1 MIRLLTLT
9 ALLAGGLAAPI
20 PLAAHDDQP
29 HYDRINLSAS
39 AGSEIE
45 TDTLVA
51 VLFKQH
57 QSSDQASASDEV
69 NRSIRWAIERAKA
82 ANVKVTTSSYN
93 TQPIYQKQ
101 NITGWRVR
109 QSIRVESSDAKLLA
123 NLLGELQQELSIQT
137 LQNELSI
144 AARKQAE
151 EGLIAEALNAF
162 QDRATAI
169 AKTLGRSGHK
179 IVNINI
185 NASGAR
191 PPRPMM
197 RGAMAMESAAKVAP
211 PAIES
216 DSLRVEV
223 QVNGTIELI
232 AP

>member
-1 MIRLLTLT
+1 MIRLLTLS
-9 ALLAGGLAAPI
+9 ALLASGLAAPM
-20 PLAAHDDQP
+20 PLAAHDSET

-39 AGSEIE
+39 AGSEID

-57 QSSDQASASDEV
+57 QSSDQATASDEV
-69 NRSIRWAIERAKA
+69 NRSIRWAIELAKA

-123 NLLGELQQELSIQT
+123 YLLGELQQKLSIQT

-151 EGLIAEALNAF
+151 EDLIAEALNAF
-162 QDRATAI
+162 QDRAAVI
-169 AKTLGRSGHK
+169 AKTLARSGHK
-179 IVNINI
+179 IVDINI
-185 NASGAR
+185 NASGGR

-197 RGAMAMESAAKVAP
+197 RGAMAMESAANVAP